1 MTPPYHQ
8 VVNAGNFVAKPDPSF
23 TGQRAVKRA
32 EQNNA

>member
-8 VVNAGNFVAKPDPSF
+8 VVNVGNFVAKPDPSS
-23 TGQRAVKRA
+23 TGHWAVKRV